1 MRLHPGTLSTTLHK
15 TQIGD
20 SDTPYALNCDTGRGI
35 WEIDQRYRQVNV
47 KPSHASG
54 TPSEGGTGMAI
65 MRWDGNDRTLFAV
78 GDSLFAS
85 PTTGYGSLSGGS
97 DHTLDVD
104 WVSPALHGEDQA
116 IWQDGQYA
124 YVANPVSVR
133 RVNLDD
139 LTVADLEQMY
149 DSSLYEGLW
158 AVESN
163 WAKVEWENP
172 TKATPGGDTIGEPTD
187 NGSANSVP
195 DRFKPIDGSH
205 ADVTGT
211 NFNFSSDGGIVIHD
225 NFTPNPQQVARW
237 RIRVD
242 FNTAKDWSAQDYL
255 IVPISRQT
263 PSDDDGDDWIEGIA
277 RRAVQRQAAS
287 SGSLDLARLDNMS
300 GWIGFNNRNRSNS
313 GFSTAFL
320 GYDKDP
326 ATASKAVNHRHRGG
340 FLAYV
345 RLHEGANTAASSAV
359 FLNPSGKTLYLCVSL
374 ISGWGSVDLSAVD
387 GIEFDV
393 WCHASD
399 SYMQSFAIPN
409 LYTYGSFLPHD
420 DAAAAATD
428 RGLLTDSSRIAA
440 GETELLGYGPVTSGL
455 YLDYAYR
462 YKVGSTYS
470 DPVLV
475 RIPMSE
481 FYGDAFEIGGFATP
495 TKATITPPVGDAAY
509 THIEIYRKKL
519 DTEVFRLLTTVAN
532 SGTPSYTDTVR
543 DDELTGTALGQDVP
557 APLATGVVAGCSHN
571 GSNVMAL
578 ETGEITM
585 SEVGAPLNFLM
596 PGFADF
602 PYTEEDDGRPRMA
615 TVTSKGDPALQLV
628 SNGALYVFTRRAVYA
643 KGGAFPSDGHFVKI
657 ASRGSLGP
665 RAACDIDASVVY
677 ASDSGLFSVRVH
689 PNFESVSGNL
699 PEPQELT
706 INLEGTWNWLMGDS
720 PEGTVVAY
728 HDREIWVFN
737 DSRYLRYTRQGRWN
751 HGEWANGKLVVAAA
765 GDPESGLLL
774 QFSDGTV
781 GLVGDYLTDGGTNLA
796 GDNGTAPAW
805 SYKTKRWTEDISVG
819 RASLDMETDATNGKP
834 TVDLTIR
841 TSRNEV
847 GATVEFRDLDQPSLA
862 FPRDGDPLNGTWFE
876 FEMSGA
882 AADRVLSV
890 DVQDVAQAHD
900 RRGPR

>member
-1 MRLHPGTLSTTLHK
+1 MRLRLRPGTLSTTLHK
-15 TQIGD
+15 TQIAD
-20 SDTPYALNCDTGRGI
+20 EDTPYALNCDTGRGI

-65 MRWDGNDRTLFAV
+65 MRWDGDDRTLFAV

-116 IWQDGQYA
+116 IWQDGKYA
-124 YVANPVSVR
+124 YVASPVSVR
-133 RVNLDD
+133 RINLDD

-149 DSSLYEGLW
+149 DSSLYDGLW
-158 AVESN
+158 EMSSN
-163 WAKVEWENP
+163 WAKLEWES
-172 TKATPGGDTIGEPTD
+172 GDALGEPD
-187 NGSANSVP
+187 AVL
-195 DRFKPIDGSH
+195 
-205 ADVTGT
+205 TGT
-211 NFNFSSDGGIVIHD
+211 SRPVRYKPVDASEAYVVAGNVRFSSDEGLVVHD
-225 NFTPNPQQVARW
+225 NYSPTPQQVARW
-237 RIRVD
+237 RVRID
-242 FNTAKDWSAQDYL
+242 FNSAKDWLGQDWL

-263 PSDDDGDDWIEGIA
+263 PSDDDGDDWIESIA
-277 RRAVQRQAAS
+277 RRAVKEQAAA
-287 SGSLDLARLDNMS
+287 SGSLDLQRLDNMS
-300 GWIGFNNRNRSNS
+300 GWIGFNNRNRTNA
-313 GFSTAFL
+313 GFATAFL
-320 GYDKDP
+320 GYDRDP
-326 ATASKAVNHRHRGG
+326 AAASKAVNHRHRGG

-345 RLHEGANTAASSAV
+345 RLHEGANTAAQSAV

-374 ISGWGSVDLSAVD
+374 LDGWGTVDLSAVD

-393 WCHASD
+393 WCHASNA
-399 SYMQSFAIPN
+399 YLQSFAVPN

-420 DAAAAATD
+420 DAGAAATN
-428 RGLLTDSSRIAA
+428 RGLTDSSRLAA

-455 YLDYAYR
+455 YIDYAYR
-462 YKVGSTYS
+462 YKVGTTYS

-481 FYGDAFEIGGFATP
+481 FYGDAFEIGGFVTP
-495 TKATITPPVGDAAY
+495 MKATITPPVGDSAY

-519 DTEVFRLLTTVAN
+519 DTGAFRLLATVAN

-585 SEVGAPLNFLM
+585 SEVGAPLNYLM

-706 INLEGTWNWLMGDS
+706 VNVKGTWNWLMGDS

-805 SYKTKRWTEDISVG
+805 SYKTKRWVQDAHLQRVLADFETDLDSGLAGISVV
-819 RASLDMETDATNGKP
+819 AK
-834 TVDLTIR
+834 
-841 TSRNEV
+841 TSRNEA
-847 GATVEFRDLDQPSLA
+847 GATVSLSATDQ
-862 FPRDGDPLNGTWFE
+862 GDAPIPQHEPVNGQWFE
-876 FEMSGA
+876 LELTGSA
-882 AADRVLSV
+882 SDRLLSLEV
-890 DVQDVAQAHD
+890 EVGSSQTGRA
-900 RRGPR
+900 PR